1 MDTNDAGR
9 QDAKKIIRELGWPCD
24 VPVERLVASVFA
36 RAMES
41 GMIES
46 AIILG
51 FTFDRA
57 ELPRRVT
64 RETRLTISLN
74 ALAHYAC
81 DRGLLE
87 KLRFDGR
94 LVPHEV
100 LQSDEWTA
108 ASPRLP
114 GIHGLYETARD
125 GWNRAKADEAAG

>member
-9 QDAKKIIRELGWPCD
+9 QDAKEIIRELGWPCD
-24 VPVERLVASVFA
+24 IPIERLVASVFA

-64 RETRLTISLN
+64 REARLTISLN

-87 KLRFDGR
+87 KLRFDGT
-94 LVPHEV
+94 LVSDEV
-100 LQSDEWTA
+100 LASDEWNA
-108 ASPRLP
+108 PSPTLP
-114 GIHGLYETARD
+114 SMHGLYEATRQ
-125 GWNRAKADEAAG
+125 

>member
-1 MDTNDAGR
+1 MSGNDR
-9 QDAKKIIRELGWPCD
+9 ERKDAKEIIGGLGWPSD
-24 VPVERLVASVFA
+24 IPIERLVASVYD
-36 RAMES
+36 RAMRA

-46 AIILG
+46 AVILG

-114 GIHGLYETARD
+114 GMHGLYETARD
-125 GWNRAKADEAAG
+125 EWNRDKADEAVG